1 MYQPP
6 NSLALTAD
14 APFPAILSEVLGDI
28 VIWGCVILLLTVL
41 GILGFWS
48 SRNKVKQEE
57 LVMDFWSDCLRR
69 LRERR
74 AGRGTPAP
82 HDLLLE
88 AFTEWMRREERE
100 GVNAPRVEDNEEIT
114 EQLRRQE
121 ARLANKDEELSLLEE
136 RLLLISSRT
145 NRNNNMSFM
154 PHISE
159 LHELSLQRM
168 ESDLWFKIL
177 YMTTATVL
185 ICGICGTLWSVHLE
199 LPYINM
205 KEFTMAAL
213 APSLLPSGFA
223 VVANILLTILRNLL
237 ARELDYRL
245 GELDNLTL
253 TLFTPALQP
262 KSRIGQEYENFK
274 DQTSIFSSMG
284 ENSPFKSF
292 CATFCDMPRQ
302 MQQAMGGLQHLPGK
316 LITLFNEQKKLCKL
330 ALDQLRELLTAQA
343 QQMQLL
349 GAWAEKL
356 IQAAHAIYQLRQE
369 QASMVTTLHN
379 LHQVTAASALD
390 SGEFYSDHMKAS
402 TTLVEA
408 MASLATNIS
417 TLRQWKMS
425 CAQTEALCQAML
437 CKVDVHT
444 ELIACCARSAA
455 ELSQAA
461 ETLPQQ
467 LSQLTEQWQHC
478 ILEHAGSSA
487 QFAPISAAAG
497 TFERKMQEVT
507 DNQRTGMSATARMA
521 LDHRHALAG
530 THDILQ
536 KAGTNFTREANK
548 TSIWPRVYA
557 YLITFL
563 FVMGSLL
570 AIASVLLV
578 LFLLTSLFII

>member
-14 APFPAILSEVLGDI
+14 APFPAILSGGLEDI
-28 VIWGCVILLLTVL
+28 VIWGCVAFILLLTML
-41 GILGFWS
+41 GILGFRS

-57 LVMDFWSDCLRR
+57 LVMDFWSDCLSR
-69 LRERR
+69 LRKRR
-74 AGRGTPAP
+74 AGRSTPAP

-100 GVNAPRVEDNEEIT
+100 GVNAPRVENNEEIT

-199 LPYINM
+199 LLYM
-205 KEFTMAAL
+205 KKFTMAAL

-223 VVANILLTILRNLL
+223 VIANILLTILRNHL

-262 KSRIGQEYENFK
+262 KSRIGQEHENFK
-274 DQTSIFSSMG
+274 DQTSIFSSTG

-302 MQQAMGGLQHLPGK
+302 MQQAMSGLQHLPGK

-390 SGEFYSDHMKAS
+390 PGEFYSDHMKAS

-417 TLRQWKMS
+417 TLRQWKVS
-425 CAQTEALCQAML
+425 CSQTESLCQAML
-437 CKVDVHT
+437 HKVDVHT

-467 LSQLTEQWQHC
+467 LSLLTKQWQHC

-507 DNQRTGMSATARMA
+507 DNQRTGMSATAHMA
-521 LDHRHALAG
+521 LDHRNELAG
-530 THDILQ
+530 THDILL
-536 KAGTNFTREANK
+536 KAGTNFTRESHK
-548 TSIWPRVYA
+548 SSFWIRVYA
-557 YLITFL
+557 FLMKCLIVTG
-563 FVMGSLL
+563 FVL
-570 AIASVLLV
+570 AIAIALLV
-578 LFLLTSLFII
+578 LFLLISLFIA